1 MQDLNISILC
11 ECQYCPLLGI
21 SELCFQIRCLQFD
34 KHLTLTKT
42 IILLEKKKNS
52 HILSA
57 SLTKAESQ
65 TLHLAFLASISP
77 IIASRG
83 PSARSRHYQMVRL
96 TPAQIEPLSPC
107 AARTS
112 SQCKRVLGISSSG
125 SGFGRAPSLGLA
137 TTTGSGARCGWNSTT
152 WSCFLLA
159 SVWWVSCRV
168 EEDKRWGRREMLLR
182 LQTQRDNSSFI
193 FSSCTPLFPNCL
205 RENEWCFPSS
215 S

>member
-1 MQDLNISILC
+1 M
-11 ECQYCPLLGI
+11 CQYCPLLGI

-34 KHLTLTKT
+34 KHLTQK
-42 IILLEKKKNS
+42 LLFCLRKKNS
-52 HILSA
+52 YFTHTFSFSYQSQKPDPPSA
-57 SLTKAESQ
+57 IPGLCQSN
-65 TLHLAFLASISP
+65 HL
-77 IIASRG
+77 SRG
-83 PSARSRHYQMVRL
+83 PSTRSRHYQMVRL

-137 TTTGSGARCGWNSTT
+137 TTIGSGARCGWNSTT

-168 EEDKRWGRREMLLR
+168 EEDKRWGIREMLLR
-182 LQTQRDNSSFI
+182 LQTQQDNS
-193 FSSCTPLFPNCL
+193 
-205 RENEWCFPSS
+205 
-215 S
+215 